1 MIKTVAATAASLSLA
16 TAAFAGGPVH
26 VSKNPAPPAPESF
39 YNAHELQIGIS
50 ALLAARAGDQPG
62 NFNGL
67 GLANAGFPGAGAVV
81 NRADREDHL
90 WGADLDLTYFITR
103 NIGVGVEQQWIND
116 GRPIWASVANVI
128 LRAPLHEGSRWA
140 PYLFG
145 GAGAYYASGQ
155 GRFAVHAGAG
165 LEYRWTQKFGT
176 FVDGRYAWVDG
187 NNDNIPQFGVFRAG
201 FRFVF

>member
-1 MIKTVAATAASLSLA
+1 MIKTVVASAAAMSLA
-16 TAAFAGGPVH
+16 TAAFAGEPVH
-26 VSKNPAPPAPESF
+26 VSKNPTPPAPESF

-62 NFNGL
+62 RF
-67 GLANAGFPGAGAVV
+67 AG
-81 NRADREDHL
+81 NREDHL